1 MLLSLPNIRGNAALF
16 LALQGSC
23 GWEYVWPTQQ
33 PFSPFF
39 LTEAWFY
46 KGQLS
51 ALPIKLHFPLPFSH
65 KGNHVTYQ
73 EEIHSEITSWG
84 CGESSSGGSCLQ
96 CHVSFLPF
104 ALLFFLPMFS
114 TMLDIDLP
122 LGTMTTLKMTRWN
135 DLDYITE
142 LLHQPQAASSRLP
155 VIRKIKPQFVQ
166 VTVLKSQIQFL
177 NRRPQRHLYLSIT
190 RYATI
195 LWDLGVFLLF

>member
-1 MLLSLPNIRGNAALF
+1 MWHIRRRYTQKLL
-16 LALQGSC
+16 
-23 GWEYVWPTQQ
+23 V
-33 PFSPFF
+33 
-39 LTEAWFY
+39 
-46 KGQLS
+46 
-51 ALPIKLHFPLPFSH
+51 
-65 KGNHVTYQ
+65 
-73 EEIHSEITSWG
+73 WG

-122 LGTMTTLKMTRWN
+122 LGTMATLKMTRWN

-166 VTVLKSQIQFL
+166 VTVLTSQIQFL
-177 NRRPQRHLYLSIT
+177 NRRPQRHLYHTVCNYFMRRLFKKAGTLPNLRCPRQEPHLEKSYRLPNKRGRMQLQDLPEARGPVSGLALWLS
-190 RYATI
+190 AEKENGS
-195 LWDLGVFLLF
+195 DASVE